1 MIEQLDSH
9 LDIRWLAGNHDQTLA
24 LTTSGCPVGAGP
36 RGSRFHDFY
45 LTCTHVSD
53 FVDLASAFPNDTSY
67 QVVRDVYLLGL
78 ELRSGTMG
86 GWWWGA
92 GAIVAARITGR

>member
-1 MIEQLDSH
+1 
-9 LDIRWLAGNHDQTLA
+9 
-24 LTTSGCPVGAGP
+24 
-36 RGSRFHDFY
+36 
-45 LTCTHVSD
+45 VSD

-86 GWWWGA
+86 RWWWGA
-92 GAIVAARITGR
+92 GAIVSARITGR